1 MTEIISHFKGIFVTE
16 PLQLQQRLSHIKA
29 YVFDWDGVFNDG
41 MKDEQGSSPFSEVDS
56 MGTNLLR
63 YNFYQQHKNIPVVAI
78 ISGEQ
83 NKAANALATRERFH
97 SVYGGIKFKVEA
109 LNHICSTYDIHPS
122 EVAFVFDDVLD
133 LSIAEKCGVRIM
145 VPRAC
150 NPLLVEFAVQN
161 NMVDYLTACD
171 GSKGAVREA
180 TELISG
186 LSGIYPETLHN
197 RMNFTESY
205 REYLSIR
212 QQCITR
218 FYTSREGEITEL

>member
-29 YVFDWDGVFNDG
+29 YVFDWDGVFNNG
-41 MKDEQGSSPFSEVDS
+41 MKDEHGSSPFSEVDS

-63 YNFYQQHKNIPVVAI
+63 YNFYLQQKNIPVVAV

-97 SVYGGIKFKVEA
+97 SVYGGVKYKADA
-109 LNHICSTYDIHPS
+109 LAHLCSTFDLHPS

-133 LSIAEKCGVRIM
+133 FSIASQCGVRIM

-150 NPLLVEFAVQN
+150 NPLLIEFAIQR
-161 NMVDYLTACD
+161 NMVDYLTACE
-171 GSKGAVREA
+171 GGNGAVREA
-180 TELISG
+180 TELICG
-186 LSGIYPETLHN
+186 LSGMYSEALRN
-197 RMNFTESY
+197 RMDYTDSY
-205 REYLSIR
+205 KEYLSVR
-212 QQCITR
+212 QQCVTH
-218 FYTSREGEITEL
+218 FYTARDGKITQL